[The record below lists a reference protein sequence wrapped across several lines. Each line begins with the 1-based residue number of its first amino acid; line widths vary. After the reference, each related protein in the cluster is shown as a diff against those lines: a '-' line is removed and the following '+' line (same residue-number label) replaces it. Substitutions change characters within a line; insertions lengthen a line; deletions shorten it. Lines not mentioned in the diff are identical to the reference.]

1 MQQNASTGDVS
12 VINQLLRVL
21 EAVMSNTFYD
31 FDQSLKTVIPVLMN
45 LTLQS
50 DFNAESVIRSIID
63 LKDRTASLLS
73 RLIKRFH
80 QKYELKVDYAEFLVE
95 QLLKEDLHPISA
107 YGCLASISSFGEHIT
122 GQILCPRVA

>member
-122 GQILCPRVA
+122 G

>member
-1 MQQNASTGDVS
+1 
-12 VINQLLRVL
+12 
-21 EAVMSNTFYD
+21 MSNTFYD

-50 DFNAESVIRSIID
+50 DFNSESVIRSITN
-63 LKDRTASLLS
+63 LKDHTASLLS

-95 QLLKEDLHPISA
+95 QLLKENLHPITA

-122 GQILCPRVA
+122 GQILCPRVAQILTNF

>member
-1 MQQNASTGDVS
+1 MQQNATTGDVS

>member
-1 MQQNASTGDVS
+1 VA

-50 DFNAESVIRSIID
+50 DFNAESVIRSIIN

-73 RLIKRFH
+73 RLIKKFH
-80 QKYELKVDYAEFLVE
+80 
-95 QLLKEDLHPISA
+95 
-107 YGCLASISSFGEHIT
+107 
-122 GQILCPRVA
+122 

>member
-1 MQQNASTGDVS
+1 VQQNASTGDVS

-122 GQILCPRVA
+122 G

>member
-63 LKDRTASLLS
+63 LKDRTALLLS

-122 GQILCPRVA
+122 GQILRPRVA

>member
-1 MQQNASTGDVS
+1 VQQNASTGDVS